1 MFRSAGDEIGF
12 FRSHAAKSYSDKGR
26 KMDLYCFSV
35 HVPSIVYISPTH
47 ALYVKTLH
55 KHTKIVN

>member
-1 MFRSAGDEIGF
+1 VTFLVSSIKY
-12 FRSHAAKSYSDKGR
+12 AKTV
-26 KMDLYCFSV
+26 LEFTFL
-35 HVPSIVYISPTH
+35 VPPIKYTITIIAIVYISPTH